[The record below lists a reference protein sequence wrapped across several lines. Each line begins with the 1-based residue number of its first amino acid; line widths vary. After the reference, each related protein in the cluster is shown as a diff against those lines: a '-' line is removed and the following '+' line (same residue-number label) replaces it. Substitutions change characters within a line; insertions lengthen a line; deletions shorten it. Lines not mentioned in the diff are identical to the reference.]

1 MTQWKNSI
9 FLCHISVFYA
19 KVEQERGKTVLDMHK
34 KEQILSL
41 RTNTIS
47 KSKKNSKY
55 KSNCN
60 QQKGNV

>member
-1 MTQWKNSI
+1 MQKLNR
-9 FLCHISVFYA
+9 
-19 KVEQERGKTVLDMHK
+19 KEEKTVLDMHK